1 MDVNILLFDGF
12 ETLDIFGP
20 VEILSIVEENDLH
33 YLSKS
38 GGTVVSAQG
47 VKVVTLPSSEF
58 KDGGILI
65 VPGGKGVR
73 TLVNDEPYLVFLKDL
88 ADRSRFC
95 LSVCTGSALFAKS
108 GILNGKRAT
117 SNKRA
122 MKWVKS
128 MNYGVIWIEKAR
140 WVVDGKYYTSSGV
153 SAGMDMTLGFIS
165 DVLGKGV
172 AEEIADRIEYV
183 WNSDPMSDPFA
194 K

>member
-38 GGTVVSAQG
+38 GGIVISAQG
-47 VKVVTLPSSEF
+47 VKIVTLPSSEF

-65 VPGGKGVR
+65 IPGGKGIR
-73 TLVNDEPYLVFLKDL
+73 TLVNDDPYLAFLKDL
-88 ADRSRFC
+88 ADRSKFC

-108 GILNGKRAT
+108 GILNGKKAT
-117 SNKRA
+117 SNKKA

-128 MNYGVIWIEKAR
+128 MNYGVVWVEKAR

-165 DVLGKGV
+165 DVLGRKV
-172 AEEIADRIEYV
+172 AEEIAERIEYI
-183 WNSDPMSDPFA
+183 WNDDPTCDPFA